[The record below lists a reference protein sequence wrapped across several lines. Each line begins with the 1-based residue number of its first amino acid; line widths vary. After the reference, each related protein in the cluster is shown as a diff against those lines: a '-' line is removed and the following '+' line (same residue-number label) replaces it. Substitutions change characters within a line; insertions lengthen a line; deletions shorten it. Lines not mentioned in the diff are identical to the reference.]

1 MWLFS
6 ETINEYIGREFVT
19 KDNEQNFLNE
29 FNEACHNLD
38 LSEGDCSATV
48 IVFGKQFPINF
59 LTETDSDGIV
69 GVYDIELDTV

>member
-1 MWLFS
+1 MFRFS
-6 ETINEYIGREFVT
+6 EIINDFLGKELIT

-59 LTETDSDGIV
+59 LTETDCDGIV